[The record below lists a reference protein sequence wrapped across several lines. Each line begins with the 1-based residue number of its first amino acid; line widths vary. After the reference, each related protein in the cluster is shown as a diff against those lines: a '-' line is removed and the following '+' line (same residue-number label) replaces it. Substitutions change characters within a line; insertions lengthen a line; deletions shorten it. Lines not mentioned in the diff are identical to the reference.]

1 MFWIIAITL
10 AIMLIVSIIVNC
22 IQSDVVSK
30 LRYEKAR
37 LRNYIQTEVDK
48 K

>member
-10 AIMLIVSIIVNC
+10 SIMLIVSIISNC
-22 IQSDVVSK
+22 IQSDVISK
-30 LRYEKAR
+30 LRYEKAH
-37 LRNYIQTEVDK
+37 LKNYIQAYIDK